1 MLDFP
6 NFLVVGLC
14 KLVNLCL
21 QLFVSAI
28 FGVIF
33 VTQVAELLLEER
45 DLFFLG
51 LKKLGTEVLDDLF
64 ELTLSE
70 RITTSLTTIL
80 QSILEVLYLLV

>member
-6 NFLVVGLC
+6 NFLVVGLG

-70 RITTSLTTIL
+70 RITS
-80 QSILEVLYLLV
+80 S